1 MKIIMLGGGIT
12 GAAGA
17 KYAVD
22 KGISDVCLIEKDT
35 RLGGLH
41 KDIQLEGHHYDL
53 GAFFF
58 PGFHTIF
65 NVFNI
70 EDKMHYIESF
80 NPLSLTNK
88 GNLDSYPVT
97 MKGYIKEQGLSNLL
111 LDILGLIKYRIQWNL
126 SGSQFKTADDEL
138 QYYFGPFYQKTGLR
152 KYVERLYGMSPASIG
167 LQFSGKRLG
176 YVTDAVRF
184 KTVVSKLATF
194 KFGDLNKWGISPSV
208 YARPSDGFSAMYN
221 YIAEDLKTNN
231 VDVNLGEQIQKILI
245 DEKKIISSDNK
256 VYSYDK
262 LLSSIP
268 IGLLCKLCDVPFNLK
283 LDYKPLYSL
292 FYTSDEEI
300 IPNCQVLFNFTERGF
315 WKRVTLH
322 SSYYGDDMGKSYF
335 IVESIPTDDHL
346 QDSDGVNILDRDFR
360 ESFADTEW
368 SDKLKNIQLIGHEL
382 TLNAYPI
389 YRNDFKVE
397 ALQELKDYFEAKSI
411 FLVGRQGEFDYI
423 SSSDAALSS
432 ITAIDKILSLR

>member
-1 MKIIMLGGGIT
+1 MKITILGGGIS

-22 KGISDVCLIEKDT
+22 KGVSDVCLIEKDI

-65 NVFNI
+65 NLFNI
-70 EDKMHYIESF
+70 KDKMCYIDDF
-80 NPLSLTNK
+80 NSLSLTNQ

-97 MKGYIKEQGLSNLL
+97 MKGYIKEKGLPNLCF
-111 LDILGLIKYRIQWNL
+111 DILGLIKYRIQWKL
-126 SGSQFKTADDEL
+126 SGSQFKTTDDEL

-152 KYVERLYGMSPASIG
+152 KYVERLYGMSPASIS

-184 KTVVSKLATF
+184 KTIVSKLATF
-194 KFGDLNKWGISPSV
+194 KFGDLNKWRISPSI
-208 YARPSDGFSAMYN
+208 YARPKDGFSAMYG
-221 YIAEDLKTNN
+221 YIAEELRASN

-245 DEKKIISSDNK
+245 DEKKIINSDNK

-268 IGLLCKLCDVPFNLK
+268 LGLLCKLCDVPFNLR

-300 IPNCQVLFNFTERGF
+300 IPSCQALFNFTERGF
-315 WKRVTLH
+315 WKRATFH
-322 SSYYGDDMGKSYF
+322 SCYYGDDMGKSYF
-335 IVESIPTDDHL
+335 TVESIPTDEHL
-346 QDSDGVNILDRDFR
+346 QDSDGINILDRDFR
-360 ESFADTEW
+360 ESFVDTQWAE
-368 SDKLKNIQLIGHEL
+368 KLKNIQLIGHEL
-382 TLNAYPI
+382 TSNAYPI
-389 YRNDFKVE
+389 YRNDFNVE
-397 ALQELKDYFEAKSI
+397 AIQELKDYFEKKSI

-432 ITAIDKILSLR
+432 VTAIDKILALG